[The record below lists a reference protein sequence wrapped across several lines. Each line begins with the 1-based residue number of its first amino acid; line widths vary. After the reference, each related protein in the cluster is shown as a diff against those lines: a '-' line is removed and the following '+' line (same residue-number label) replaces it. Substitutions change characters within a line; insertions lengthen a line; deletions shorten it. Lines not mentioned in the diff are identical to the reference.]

1 MSKSN
6 ETNTGARCA
15 RVIFFHGYPGHSS
28 DFIDIAE
35 AIDGECDI
43 FEMPWVGLDSPYM
56 SMTQIV
62 AALDIDLGD
71 DDVHL
76 VGHDLGAV
84 IAWRLAQG
92 TRRKVLSLT
101 LMSIP
106 RLDAY
111 VEQFH
116 CLDDGGYLEYQRQ
129 LIDHFVG
136 APLPA
141 LELLVDAEKNEPT
154 ASQRLAFNRLMSSP
168 TQIVGLYRDLHS
180 SSNPIKG
187 TQTMPPLHMLFGN
200 EDPYFPQ
207 SLLLDARSTSD
218 EPVTVTTINSGGH
231 WPHYTHG
238 AECMDAI
245 ISFIEANHE

>member
-6 ETNTGARCA
+6 DMNSGARGA

-28 DFIDIAE
+28 EFNDIAE

-43 FEMPWVGLDSPYM
+43 FEMPWICLDSPYM
-56 SMTQIV
+56 SMDQIV
-62 AALDIDLGD
+62 AALDDDLGD

-76 VGHDLGAV
+76 VGHDLGAIV
-84 IAWRLAQG
+84 AWRLAQV

-101 LMSIP
+101 IMSVP

-111 VEQFH
+111 VEQSRR
-116 CLDDGGYLEYQRQ
+116 LLNGGYLEYQRQ
-129 LIDHFVG
+129 LINHHVA

-141 LELLVDAEKNEPT
+141 LELLVDAEKQDPT
-154 ASQRLAFNRLMSSP
+154 ISQRLAFNRLMSSP
-168 TQIVGLYRDLHS
+168 MQIVGLYRSFHS
-180 SSNPIKG
+180 SPNLMSK
-187 TQTMPPLHMLFGN
+187 TQTVPPLQILFGN

-218 EPVTVTTINSGGH
+218 EPVTVTAINSGGH

-238 AECMDAI
+238 VECMNAI
-245 ISFIEANHE
+245 ISFIDANHE